1 MEEKRMVTINGVE
14 FTTTAEVQIT
24 GSLIR
29 QLCGAAK
36 EDHVLASSASGTPYP
51 LADEAVL
58 PPDAEHVVIVPAF
71 AKDCE

>member
-1 MEEKRMVTINGVE
+1 MEKRTVIVNGVE
-14 FTTTAEVQIT
+14 FTTTVEEQIT

-36 EDHVLASSASGTPYP
+36 EDHVLAASASGTPYP

-58 PPDAEHVVIVPAF
+58 PPDAVHVFIVPAS
-71 AKDCE
+71 AEDCE